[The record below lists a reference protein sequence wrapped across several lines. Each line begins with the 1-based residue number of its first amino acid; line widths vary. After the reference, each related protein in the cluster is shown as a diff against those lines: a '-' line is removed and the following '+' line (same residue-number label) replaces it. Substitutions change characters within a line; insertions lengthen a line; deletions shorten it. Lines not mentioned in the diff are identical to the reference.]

1 MDEGNRRGGPPRGDR
16 RGPGGRRPV
25 GDGPP
30 TAGGHR
36 GGSERVGPRS
46 GSAGGPYRGPGGG
59 RDGAPGDRSARPAG
73 EGRARA
79 EGKPA
84 GVGSYRGS
92 SERPAGGGSYR
103 GGSERQ
109 AGSGSYR
116 GSSERP
122 ARSDQRQA
130 SGARAPWAGAPARG
144 PERDAERG
152 PPRGQTRDA
161 GRGPPRSGR
170 RPGPAGPPRG
180 PEPEARSYRHPDAE
194 SAQRPRIAEPVDT
207 GAVLG
212 PDAEGG
218 NFEWRE
224 AQRRH
229 ELRIHGRAA
238 CLAVAADRFG
248 AIRKLW
254 HTRKRAAELGPLL
267 SRLAAAQIGY
277 REVDDEELTRI
288 AGSEHHEGICL
299 DIVRLPEGTVD
310 DLRERLADETGP
322 VLLLALA
329 GVGNPHNLGAILRS
343 AAHFGALAVLLPGD
357 GSASLSGAVYRTAE
371 GAAERV
377 EIVRYLDPQQ
387 LRLRGFTVLATAADG
402 QRALYAQPLPA
413 RTLLL
418 LGAEGS
424 GLDAASRAVADEVL
438 AIPGS
443 GRVESLNVAQAAT
456 VLAGEWW
463 RAQRAGGSVGT
474 AGDG

>member
-1 MDEGNRRGGPPRGDR
+1 MIE
-16 RGPGGRRPV
+16 
-25 GDGPP
+25 
-30 TAGGHR
+30 
-36 GGSERVGPRS
+36 
-46 GSAGGPYRGPGGG
+46 
-59 RDGAPGDRSARPAG
+59 
-73 EGRARA
+73 
-79 EGKPA
+79 
-84 GVGSYRGS
+84 
-92 SERPAGGGSYR
+92 
-103 GGSERQ
+103 
-109 AGSGSYR
+109 
-116 GSSERP
+116 
-122 ARSDQRQA
+122 
-130 SGARAPWAGAPARG
+130 
-144 PERDAERG
+144 
-152 PPRGQTRDA
+152 
-161 GRGPPRSGR
+161 
-170 RPGPAGPPRG
+170 
-180 PEPEARSYRHPDAE
+180 
-194 SAQRPRIAEPVDT
+194 T

-212 PDAEGG
+212 PDAEGESH
-218 NFEWRE
+218 EWRE

-248 AIRKLW
+248 AVRKLW
-254 HTRKRAAELGPLL
+254 HTRKRAGELGPLL
-267 SRLAAAQIGY
+267 SRLAAAKVGY

-299 DIVRLPEGTVD
+299 DIVRLPESTID
-310 DLRERLADETGP
+310 DLRERLADEEGP

-343 AAHFGALAVLLPGD
+343 AAHFGTLAVLLPAD

-377 EIVRYLDPQQ
+377 EIVRYSDPRQ

-413 RTLLL
+413 RAVLL

-443 GRVESLNVAQAAT
+443 GLVESLNVAQAAT

-463 RAQRAGGSVGT
+463 RAQRAGAVK
-474 AGDG
+474 D